1 MEPLPEFREIVSTAV
16 REFGPASGAPEII
29 PFGAAL
35 VSLARRN
42 PELREQM
49 EAEFIACLGHAPLE
63 LLEFCMHALRWEN
76 LKAYFQSQQ
85 SAAIAKDD
93 WRAEPFYRSLVEA
106 FDDDWEDAR
115 DFYTAYF
122 RAAV

>member
-1 MEPLPEFREIVSTAV
+1 MEPLREFREIVSTAA

-49 EAEFIACLGHAPLE
+49 EAEFIASIGSAPVE

-76 LKAYFQSQQ
+76 LMTYFKSQQ
-85 SAAIAKDD
+85 VAAIARND
-93 WRAEPFYRSLVEA
+93 WRAEPFYRWLLEA
-106 FDDDWEDAR
+106 FDDDWEDAK
-115 DFYTAYF
+115 DFYAAYF
-122 RAAV
+122 RAGV